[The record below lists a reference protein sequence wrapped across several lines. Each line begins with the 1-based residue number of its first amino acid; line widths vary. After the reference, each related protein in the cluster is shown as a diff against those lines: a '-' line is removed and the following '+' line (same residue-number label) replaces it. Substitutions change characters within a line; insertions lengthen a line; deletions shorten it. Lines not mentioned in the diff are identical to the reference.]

1 MAEVLEK
8 WTTLGQKRGHVNNQF
23 VTCGSVPGA
32 DLIGHVVWLP
42 EAGSC
47 HTLPSKA
54 DGLTPNSAP
63 DAIKFQVIQASRPE
77 MSPVAHAHGGYPTSG
92 CLGVVHQGTIGCAPS
107 AGPTRRLLPQ
117 MA

>member
-8 WTTLGQKRGHVNNQF
+8 WAKLGQKRGHVNNQF

-63 DAIKFQVIQASRPE
+63 NAIKFLITHHPQPRVPCQAPCKPPLRARCTRPWQVA
-77 MSPVAHAHGGYPTSG
+77 
-92 CLGVVHQGTIGCAPS
+92 
-107 AGPTRRLLPQ
+107 AG
-117 MA
+117 

>member
-1 MAEVLEK
+1 MAKVLEK
-8 WTTLGQKRGHVNNQF
+8 WAKLGQKRGHVNNQF

-47 HTLPSKA
+47 HTLPSEA

-77 MSPVAHAHGGYPTSG
+77 ICPVAHAQSSNLCSFFKG
-92 CLGVVHQGTIGCAPS
+92 I
-107 AGPTRRLLPQ
+107 LLSKEGSSV
-117 MA
+117 